1 MQDISPWLG
10 NLHDIP
16 SLSPTWIRFIS
27 ILISVVCGAL
37 VGLERERAEKPAG
50 LRTVIM
56 ICLGSTIFTQ
66 VSMLMATGPMSDP
79 ARIAAQIVS
88 GIGFLGAGAIIRSHG
103 TIVGLTTGATIW
115 AIAAVGMTIGCG
127 HVAAGA
133 FFTLVIYLTL
143 TVADRLNWLALGH
156 CEYRRALIY
165 FHPEHGKTRII
176 LQDIL
181 DDWQIPD
188 ERITDLPAEGGLQS
202 VALTVCSK
210 HRDHSAVLRRLV
222 EVTGVE
228 RLEFTKADGHQNSEG
243 DPPREKT
250 AVP

>member
-1 MQDISPWLG
+1 MQDISAWLG

-16 SLSPTWIRFIS
+16 SLSSTTIRIIS
-27 ILISVVCGAL
+27 ILVSVVCGAM
-37 VGLERERAEKPAG
+37 VGLEREHAEKPAG

-56 ICLGSTIFTQ
+56 ICVGATIFTQ
-66 VSMLMATGPMSDP
+66 VSVLMATGPMSDP

-103 TIVGLTTGATIW
+103 TIIGLTTGATIW
-115 AIAAVGMTIGCG
+115 AIAAVGMTIGSG

-156 CEYRRALIY
+156 CEYRHAQIH
-165 FHPEHGKTRII
+165 FHSEHGKTRII

-181 DDWQIPD
+181 DEWEIPD
-188 ERITDLPAEGGLQS
+188 ERVTELPSEGGLQGI
-202 VALTVCSK
+202 ALTVCSK
-210 HRDHSAVLRRLV
+210 HRDHSAILRQLV
-222 EVTGVE
+222 EVAEVE
-228 RLEFTKADGHQNSEG
+228 RLEFTKADDQQSSEG
-243 DPPREKT
+243 DPRREET
-250 AVP
+250 ALP

>member
-1 MQDISPWLG
+1 MLDISPWLG

-16 SLSPTWIRFIS
+16 DLSPTAIKFIT
-27 ILISVVCGAL
+27 ILVSVVCGAL

-56 ICLGSTIFTQ
+56 ICVGATIFTQ
-66 VSMLMATGPMSDP
+66 VSVLMATGPMSDP

-115 AIAAVGMTIGCG
+115 AIAAVGMTIGSG
-127 HVAAGA
+127 HVAAGT
-133 FFTLVIYLTL
+133 FFTVVIYLTL

-156 CEYRRALIY
+156 CEYRRAHIY

-181 DDWQIPD
+181 DELQIPD
-188 ERITDLPAEGGLQS
+188 ERITDIPADGGLQGLS
-202 VALTVCSK
+202 VTVCHK
-210 HRDHSAVLRRLV
+210 HREHSVILRQLV
-222 EVTGVE
+222 EVDEVE
-228 RLEFTKADGHQNSEG
+228 RLEFAKADGHR
-243 DPPREKT
+243 D
-250 AVP
+250 

>member
-16 SLSPTWIRFIS
+16 GLNPLTIRFVT
-27 ILISVVCGAL
+27 ILVSVVCGAL

-56 ICLGSTIFTQ
+56 ICVGATIFTQ

-115 AIAAVGMTIGCG
+115 AIAAVGMTIGSG

-156 CEYRRALIY
+156 CEFRHAQIY
-165 FHPEHGKTRII
+165 FHPDHGKTRII
-176 LQDIL
+176 LQDIF
-181 DDWQIPD
+181 DDWQVPD
-188 ERITDLPAEGGLQS
+188 ERVTDLPAEGGLQG
-202 VALTVCSK
+202 VALTVCSQ
-210 HRDHSAVLRRLV
+210 HRDHSAVLRRVV
-222 EVTGVE
+222 EVAEVE
-228 RLEFTKADGHQNSEG
+228 RLEFAKAAGHQSSEG
-243 DPPREKT
+243 DSAREKT